1 MDMQIKYV
9 MAPAMVI
16 AALFSGGCASD
27 GSLIGP
33 NMATSSTTP
42 AKPVA
47 KAPKIDPAC
56 IQLTA
61 RIDAIRKDGIVDRVE
76 KVSTGKSKTVSVYR
90 SSLAKMA
97 ELDRANAEFQ
107 AKCSSWPNRM
117 AAVAPAKAN
126 AAAPNTQSAAAP
138 AAAPGAAKTAA
149 PPTAAPKKP

>member
-1 MDMQIKYV
+1 MRNF
-9 MAPAMVI
+9 MASAMAI
-16 AALFSGGCASD
+16 AAVLTGGCAAD
-27 GSLIGP
+27 GSLIGT
-33 NMATSSTTP
+33 NLTTSSTTP

-107 AKCSSWPNRM
+107 AKCSSWPNKS
-117 AAVAPAKAN
+117 AAVAPAKA
-126 AAAPNTQSAAAP
+126 
-138 AAAPGAAKTAA
+138 
-149 PPTAAPKKP
+149 TAAPKKP